1 MSYIHYVQKSQC
13 GRDTRNNLG
22 HPSIP
27 PSYCHITIY
36 MHLNLNCFF
45 CGSITMV
52 INNPYKF
59 PLHHHHGR
67 RLLVT
72 KHGKWKK
79 TIYTCKKIS
88 GFGERHHMYEK
99 LCHCRIWLPDGMDF
113 NHPKLTMDHQ
123 NIISNGQY
131 RYWMCT
137 GAFALFNC
145 YLMSIV
151 GLIFIIKL
159 I

>member
-1 MSYIHYVQKSQC
+1 VWKRYQKQPW
-13 GRDTRNNLG
+13 TPQYTPIILPHN
-22 HPSIP
+22 
-27 PSYCHITIY
+27 
-36 MHLNLNCFF
+36 HLYALKFKLFF